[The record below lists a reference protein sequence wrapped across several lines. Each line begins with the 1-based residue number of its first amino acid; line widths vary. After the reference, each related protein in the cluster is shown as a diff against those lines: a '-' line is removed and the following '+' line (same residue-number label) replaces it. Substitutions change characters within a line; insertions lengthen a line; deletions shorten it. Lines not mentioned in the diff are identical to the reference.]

1 MSLDIKLQK
10 FEGPLDL
17 LLHLIREHKMDIY
30 DIPIAEITK
39 QYIDYLDQMEEMN
52 LDIAGEF
59 LLMASTLT
67 YIKSRLLLPQ
77 ESKGDI
83 FDDEGADPRA
93 ELVRR
98 LLEYQRFK
106 EVADGLKMR
115 PLLGKD
121 VFRSNVRVDIGEFD
135 GELSE
140 GLVEINVVDLAFALN
155 KILENKKDGVVEFQR
170 DQVSILDAIHG
181 LVDKF
186 SGNGD
191 LVEVFGASMGKNEL
205 IATFLAL
212 LELIRLKLIQCF
224 QNKICGIIYAKK
236 VGDLGDLNQLHIERF
251 EQTSNVESA

>member
-1 MSLDIKLQK
+1 MDIKLQK

-30 DIPIAEITK
+30 DIPIAEITR
-39 QYIDYLDQMEEMN
+39 QYIAYLDQMEEMN

-67 YIKSRLLLPQ
+67 YIKSRLPLPQ
-77 ESKGDI
+77 EST
-83 FDDEGADPRA
+83 FDLFDEEGVDPRA

-106 EVADGLKMR
+106 EVADNLKLK
-115 PLLGKD
+115 PLLRKD
-121 VFRSNVRVDIGEFD
+121 VFRSNVRADVGEFD
-135 GELSE
+135 GDITE
-140 GLVEINVVDLAFALN
+140 GIVEMNVVDLAQAMN
-155 KILENKKDGVVEFQR
+155 KILETQKDEVVEFHR

-186 SGNGD
+186 SRADD
-191 LVEVFGASMGKNEL
+191 LVEVFSASMSKNEL

-212 LELIRLKLIQCF
+212 LELIRLKLIRCF
-224 QNKICGIIYAKK
+224 QNKLYGTIYAKK
-236 VGDLGDLNQLHIERF
+236 TGDLGDLNKLHIEQF